1 MYAYVQTCAYH
12 VHAQTCGCMYTTR
25 ILCVAATPQGV
36 HGFTTELLVNLHV
49 LFDVDVSAIVKI
61 VRLEPG
67 RYQANRMQ
75 IFLRSVLRNL
85 PRVNVMLPRNADSAK
100 YGHDGNQ
107 VIRGTH
113 IRPRVSVTLDMMML
127 CSASGKRKQD
137 KCWRKGTRR
146 EKQPDRDA
154 ENISGLCD
162 QPETF
167 LFSPQSEGF

>member
-1 MYAYVQTCAYH
+1 MWHTA
-12 VHAQTCGCMYTTR
+12 HAIILVIHIRLWVRHNEPRRQRTSRSVVTPEHNTHDPDHKRDTGCVRDLDNTTTNLLR
-25 ILCVAATPQGV
+25 VPLSGAAQML
-36 HGFTTELLVNLHV
+36 LLVLH
-49 LFDVDVSAIVKI
+49 L
-61 VRLEPG
+61 PM
-67 RYQANRMQ
+67 RM
-75 IFLRSVLRNL
+75 
-85 PRVNVMLPRNADSAK
+85 M
-100 YGHDGNQ
+100 
-107 VIRGTH
+107 
-113 IRPRVSVTLDMMML
+113 DMMML